1 MSAEASGATPEA
13 KGCDVCRE
21 AISGVMQDD
30 KFVVDKKVETAFL
43 RKFSY
48 FQAIFKTCKACGATW
63 LSVYY
68 EDLTNTDPMKEFGDR
83 YGYKRIVTD
92 EEIAHIRKKIGMGAL
107 DVDDFAPGR

>member
-1 MSAEASGATPEA
+1 M
-13 KGCDVCRE
+13 CRTGNGPTVGQF
-21 AISGVMQDD
+21 ARPGGLTLPGVTLEGD

-48 FQAIFKTCKACGATW
+48 FQAIFKTCKECGATW

-83 YGYKRIVTD
+83 YGYERIVTD
-92 EEIAHIRKKIGMGAL
+92 EEIAYIRKKFGMGAL
-107 DVDDFAPGR
+107 DVDDFAPGK